1 MSCFRNYSRITC
13 LEPDNLVNS
22 RKSGSFLLVVKLKWN
37 DSCIE
42 NDSRRFTY
50 RNYPDAGGS
59 ERDTGA
65 LQGEKVFVWITPHCR
80 LERYLLY
87 MKDPIQDAYTST
99 LSIISRHMK
108 ITIQRVIG
116 LRIGNLREL
125 KQTMWQNEL

>member
-1 MSCFRNYSRITC
+1 MKMTAEDLHTEIIQTQ
-13 LEPDNLVNS
+13 
-22 RKSGSFLLVVKLKWN
+22 VVPRETPEHYKEK
-37 DSCIE
+37 
-42 NDSRRFTY
+42 
-50 RNYPDAGGS
+50 
-59 ERDTGA
+59 
-65 LQGEKVFVWITPHCR
+65 KVFVWITPHCR

-125 KQTMWQNEL
+125 KQTMWQNHSRRIIRVSQGYENGKEVAGHDQRGICNQDQGRD